1 MHDSSVGSVDTSS
14 EQPSTGVPGS
24 ERHTSWNRR
33 LVGQVAILILVN
45 AMVDTVVTAPLLV
58 LPEMLDHFG
67 TDQSAWIDASSLL
80 AGAMWAPL
88 LGKSAD
94 IHGKR
99 RVLVMT
105 LLTALAGALVCLVAP
120 SLWVLILGRL
130 LQGAAVGAV
139 FLTVALIRDICAPD
153 MAMIATGIVTSGS
166 ALLSIGMPVL
176 FEITAA
182 EFGWRSVFVASAVFA
197 AIATVLVHRLL
208 PASTLRTPGK
218 VDIAGALLLGGGL
231 AAALSYISLGSD
243 FGWFAVG
250 PLALLVAGAA
260 ALARWFLVASRVP
273 EPVID
278 IRNLGRP
285 LVLTLLVVVFGT
297 GAYQSMLT
305 LFGLIAKVSAD
316 QHLGYGLA
324 APGALGLLYGV
335 PAIGI
340 VLGGTLAG
348 ALGTRFGPAVTL
360 AGGVALG
367 TVGTVGMFLGDSVL
381 PLAVVCSFLLSLT
394 AGTLVTSGFNLAATL
409 APPER
414 QGVVSSMVMVM
425 VATGA
430 VILKFV
436 GSAVLKSTDMVVD
449 GETVN
454 SAAGVHGYIAM
465 ATGAFVAA
473 GVVAVILLRTRRSAA
488 EDKIH
493 TITAMNES

>member
-1 MHDSSVGSVDTSS
+1 MQNSGIGSTST
-14 EQPSTGVPGS
+14 ELLGSTP
-24 ERHTSWNRR
+24 HTRWNRR
-33 LVGQVAILILVN
+33 LIGQVAILILVN
-45 AMVDTVVTAPLLV
+45 TMVDTVVTAPLLV

-88 LGKSAD
+88 LGKGAD

-99 RVLVMT
+99 RVLIMT
-105 LLTALAGALVCLVAP
+105 LITALVGALVCLVAP
-120 SLWVLILGRL
+120 SLWVFILGRL

-139 FLTVALIRDICAPD
+139 FLTVALIRDMCAPD

-166 ALLSIGMPVL
+166 ALLSIVMPSL

-197 AIATVLVHRLL
+197 AIAGVLVRGLV
-208 PASTLRTPGK
+208 PPSTLKTPGRL
-218 VDIAGALLLGGGL
+218 DIAGAVLLGGGL
-231 AAALSYISLGSD
+231 AAVLSYVSLGSE

-250 PLALLVAGAA
+250 PLVLLVGGAA

-278 IRNLGRP
+278 IRSLGRP
-285 LVLTLLVVVFGT
+285 LVLTLLVVAFGT

-305 LFGLIAKVSAD
+305 LFGVIAKVSPD
-316 QHLGYGLA
+316 QQLGYGVA
-324 APGALGLLYGV
+324 APGALAMLYGI

-348 ALGTRFGPAVTL
+348 ALGTRLGPAATL
-360 AGGVALG
+360 AGGIALG
-367 TVGTVGMFLGDSVL
+367 TVGTVGMFFGDSLL

-394 AGTLVTSGFNLAATL
+394 AGTLVTSGFNMAATL

-425 VATGA
+425 VAAGA

-436 GSAVLKSTDMVVD
+436 GSAVLQSTNTVVD
-449 GETVN
+449 GKTLN
-454 SAAGVHGYIAM
+454 SAVGVQGYIAM
-465 ATGAFVAA
+465 ATTAFLAA
-473 GVVAVILLRTRRSAA
+473 AVVAVVLLRTQGGRGRPRRRS
-488 EDKIH
+488 
-493 TITAMNES
+493 TSRTPSVLES

>member
-1 MHDSSVGSVDTSS
+1 M
-14 EQPSTGVPGS
+14 
-24 ERHTSWNRR
+24 
-33 LVGQVAILILVN
+33 
-45 AMVDTVVTAPLLV
+45 VTAPLLV

-99 RVLVMT
+99 KVLVMT

-120 SLWVLILGRL
+120 SLWVLVLGRL

-197 AIATVLVHRLL
+197 AVAAVLVHRLL

-231 AAALSYISLGSD
+231 AAVLSYISLGSD

-305 LFGLIAKVSAD
+305 LFGLIAKVPAD

-367 TVGTVGMFLGDSVL
+367 TAGTVGMFLGDSLL

-394 AGTLVTSGFNLAATL
+394 AGTLVTSGFNMAATL
-409 APPER
+409 APPAR

-436 GSAVLKSTDMVVD
+436 GSAVLKSTNMVID

-465 ATGAFVAA
+465 ATGAFVSAA
-473 GVVAVILLRTRRSAA
+473 VLTVILLRTRHSAA

-493 TITAMNES
+493 AITAMNES